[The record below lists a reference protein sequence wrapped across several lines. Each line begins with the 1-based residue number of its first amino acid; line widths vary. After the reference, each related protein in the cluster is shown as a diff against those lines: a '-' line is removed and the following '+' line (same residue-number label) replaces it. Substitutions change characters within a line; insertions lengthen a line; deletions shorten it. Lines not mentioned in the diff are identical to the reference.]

1 MNSLAA
7 SYADLPLAFSI
18 ALTLALL
25 VLIAIVQNVI
35 RQLFFANPHCPP
47 VVFHVFP
54 LIGSTIQYGIDPYKF
69 FFDCRARY
77 GDCFTFILLGKPT
90 TVFLGKEG
98 NNFILNG
105 KHADLNAE
113 EVYGKLT
120 TPVFGKGV
128 VYDCPNEKLM
138 DQKRVSFWRR
148 PFERFSRIISFVR
161 ADSPLNLYVPTSQS
175 SSKKWKTI
183 SAHHPGSA
191 ASPARA
197 TSPR

>member
-7 SYADLPLAFSI
+7 GFSALPFAFSI
-18 ALTLALL
+18 GLTLALL

-35 RQLFFANPHCPP
+35 RQLFFVNPHRPP
-47 VVFHVFP
+47 VVFHLFP

-69 FFDCRARY
+69 FFDCRAKY

-120 TPVFGKGV
+120 TPCFGKGV
-128 VYDCPNEKLM
+128 VYDCPNERLM
-138 DQKRVSFWRR
+138 DQKRVSWLCNGSLSAQ
-148 PFERFSRIISFVR
+148 PC
-161 ADSPLNLYVPTSQS
+161 S
-175 SSKKWKTI
+175 S
-183 SAHHPGSA
+183 
-191 ASPARA
+191 
-197 TSPR
+197 